1 MDPQIPSHL
10 RDRLARLRHDAHR
23 AIAEI
28 LIELPSR
35 LSHDPLSLKI
45 LAFPWPEMAS
55 YMALAALV
63 GVIAAILPAIRAAR
77 INVLS
82 AIAHE

>member
-1 MDPQIPSHL
+1 V
-10 RDRLARLRHDAHR
+10 
-23 AIAEI
+23 
-28 LIELPSR
+28 
-35 LSHDPLSLKI
+35 
-45 LAFPWPEMAS
+45 
-55 YMALAALV
+55 ALAALV